1 MIDPEEFISAN
12 ANRLALVVN
21 LSGGKD
27 STRML
32 GYVRSRFPDV
42 TAYCVMADT
51 GFEHVRPI
59 PAVEWSRQIAA
70 RFGMELHVVRNPN
83 KTYLEMV
90 RTRGKFPS
98 AQFRQCTSD
107 LKRGP
112 IQKFLRQLPHPVLV
126 NCMGMRAQE
135 SAQRARQASWFRDEN
150 LSRAGRTVFN
160 WLPVFE
166 ETAQDVLNWHWNNAV
181 PLHPVYVPEYHRDG
195 TTGGYL
201 RRFSCRVCI
210 FATDSDLRMIHQHD
224 REAFELVSDLE
235 QQSGF
240 TMKAGRSL
248 VQIVSQPQVMSKG
261 TKQLD
266 LFPPAI

>member
-1 MIDPEEFISAN
+1 MCAPFPEI
-12 ANRLALVVN
+12 
-21 LSGGKD
+21 
-27 STRML
+27 T
-32 GYVRSRFPDV
+32 
-42 TAYCVMADT
+42 TYCVMADT

-70 RFGMELHVVRNPN
+70 RFGMEVHVVRNPK

-90 RTRGKFPS
+90 RARGKFPS

-112 IQKFLRQLPHPVLV
+112 IQKFLRQLQHPVLV

-135 SAQRARQASWFRDEN
+135 STQRARQASWSQDQT
-150 LSRAGRTVFN
+150 LSKAGRSVFN
-160 WLPVFE
+160 WLPIFN
-166 ETAQDVLNWHWNNAV
+166 ETTQDVLEWHWNNAV

-195 TTGGYL
+195 TAGGYL

-210 FATDSDLRMIHQHD
+210 FATDHDLRMIHQHD
-224 REAFELVSDLE
+224 REAFDLVSDLE

-248 VQIVSQPQVMSKG
+248 VQIVSQPQPSSQG

-266 LFPPAI
+266 LFTSAA